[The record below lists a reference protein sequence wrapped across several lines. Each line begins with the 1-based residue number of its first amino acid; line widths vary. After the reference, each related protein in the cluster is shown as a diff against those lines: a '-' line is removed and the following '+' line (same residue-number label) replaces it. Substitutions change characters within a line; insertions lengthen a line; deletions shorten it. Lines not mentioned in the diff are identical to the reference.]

1 MISSIVYNI
10 KKFLFFYESLLIRF
24 IVSFGAI
31 ISLIL
36 VLFSITSNPLSDYHH
51 DEEIDDICIEARI
64 ENIVLNKDRVY
75 NDDGKIEYIYQ
86 SEKIYYHNEN
96 EYWIIDTTDYHS
108 SNTVKIRD
116 VEKRSWPKHVLI
128 DALSVCD
135 QYVHPLPF
143 FYSNDN
149 GMLLMGS
156 SKSGNDLF
164 SKILFCLAVTMK
176 LSLWALLS
184 FLIFGISMGI
194 FLGYYRNRYP
204 KIYSIVNYIQ
214 KIIESIPVILW
225 MIITINLINVALDN
239 FIDWQWQINFFMFGI
254 YSSTALSKLLVDK
267 FENFKSEDFIVA
279 LKLLGISDFRIIF
292 IHIIRYQCLPIIV
305 LQITYII
312 AQCIYLDMTLSVIE
326 FSLGETIGSIF
337 ADIFNNR
344 VLWGNS
350 QIISISLIIYSL
362 LTTLFYTSNY
372 WKEKIR

>member
-1 MISSIVYNI
+1 MISALIHRV
-10 KKFLFFYESLLIRF
+10 KRFLFFYESHLIRI
-24 IVSFGAI
+24 IVGSSAFF
-31 ISLIL
+31 SLIL
-36 VLFSITSNPLSDYHH
+36 VVFAILSNPLTDYYY
-51 DEEIDDICIEARI
+51 DDEIDDVCIVPHI
-64 ENIVLNKDRVY
+64 ENIILNKERVY
-75 NDDGKIEYIYQ
+75 NDNNNIEYIYQ
-86 SEKIYYHNEN
+86 SEKIYYYNDS
-96 EYWIIDTTDYHS
+96 EYWIIDTTDYYKT
-108 SNTVKIRD
+108 NNVKIRD
-116 VEKRSWPKHVLI
+116 IDKRSWPKYVPVETLKI
-128 DALSVCD
+128 CD

-143 FYSNDN
+143 LYSNDH
-149 GMLLMGS
+149 GILLMGS
-156 SKSGNDLF
+156 TKSGNDLF
-164 SKILFCLAVTMK
+164 SKILYCLSVTMK
-176 LSLWALLS
+176 LSLWALVS
-184 FLIFGISMGI
+184 FLLFGVSVGI
-194 FLGYYRNRYP
+194 FLGYYKNSYP
-204 KIYSIVNYIQ
+204 KMHSIVNYMQ

-225 MIITINLINVALDN
+225 MIITINLINVALDD

-267 FENFKSEDFIVA
+267 FENFRSEDFIVA

-350 QIISISLIIYSL
+350 QIIVISLIIYSL